1 MTERFNPGPGDLQPC
16 EVGPLAAHLPGFA
29 ALIHVQGYCN
39 ENGWMKIRL
48 VTSTGT
54 PGNC

>member
-1 MTERFNPGPGDLQPC
+1 
-16 EVGPLAAHLPGFA
+16 LPGFA